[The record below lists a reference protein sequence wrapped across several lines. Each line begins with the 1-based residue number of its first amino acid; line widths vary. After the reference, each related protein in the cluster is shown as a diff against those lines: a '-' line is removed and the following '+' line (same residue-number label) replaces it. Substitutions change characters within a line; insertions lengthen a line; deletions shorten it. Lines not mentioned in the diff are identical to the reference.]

1 MQVYKEPIMKNS
13 LNSLTLLLPLFF
25 LFSCSAPQTAV
36 EETPPTVSK
45 NTGTDISATAALSLK
60 EEFQPTADKDTN
72 ANSQSCNNEQVKLT
86 SDFAAG
92 RMDECKRTGEY
103 EYSITLV
110 PENTPINSSPWYA
123 FKIQAKQV
131 TDITITM
138 QVQGDKHRYPP
149 KISRDGNKSWQ
160 LQDYQLKG
168 ERLIMKV
175 KASPQSVTIAAQ
187 EIINNQYYV
196 DWAEELTVQSAFTQ
210 SILGLSTQGRPIYKI
225 ESRDENSNEWVVILG
240 RQHPPEVTGA
250 LALFPFV
257 ETLLSESE
265 LSKYF
270 LRKYNVLVIP
280 NINPDGVHAGNWRSN
295 ANGMDLN
302 RDWNDFSQIET
313 QLIND
318 YLKGLVAQ
326 GQKIKFAVDFHST
339 KNDIFY
345 TMPVDYGVESSYFV
359 RHWLGELDRQMPNFN
374 VVLRPGNNPNLGV
387 SKQYFS
393 DQFGV
398 HAITYEMGD
407 NTDRTK
413 IKRIAFKSANIL
425 MINMLSETDHDKE

>member
-1 MQVYKEPIMKNS
+1 MKNALIS
-13 LNSLTLLLPLFF
+13 STLLLPLLF
-25 LFSCSAPQTAV
+25 LFSCSTSQKIV
-36 EETPPTVSK
+36 EETPPIVSN
-45 NTGTDISATAALSLK
+45 NTKTDLSAKAPSSLK
-60 EEFQPTADKDTN
+60 EESLPAVIKDNKTH
-72 ANSQSCNNEQVKLT
+72 SQSCNNGKVKLT

-92 RMDECKRTGEY
+92 RMDECKRTGEN
-103 EYSITLV
+103 EYLITLV

-123 FKIQAKQV
+123 FKIQAEQN
-131 TDITITM
+131 TEIIITM
-138 QVQGDKHRYPP
+138 KVRGDKHRYPP
-149 KISRDGNKSWQ
+149 KISRDGKSWQ

-175 KASPQSVTIAAQ
+175 KASPQPVTISAQ

-196 DWAEELTVQSAFTQ
+196 DWAEELTAQSVFTQ

-225 ESRDENSNEWVVILG
+225 ESRDESTNEWVVILG

-257 ETLLSESE
+257 ETLLSDSE

-318 YLKGLVAQ
+318 YLQGLVAQ

-374 VVLRPGNNPNLGV
+374 VVLRPGNNPDLGV

>member
-1 MQVYKEPIMKNS
+1 MKNA
-13 LNSLTLLLPLFF
+13 LNSSTLLLALL
-25 LFSCSAPQTAV
+25 LFSCSTPQKAV
-36 EETPPTVSK
+36 EETPAIVSN
-45 NTGTDISATAALSLK
+45 NTQTNISEKAPRSLK
-60 EEFQPTADKDTN
+60 EESLPVIKDNKTH
-72 ANSQSCNNEQVKLT
+72 SQSCNSGEVQLT

-92 RMDECKRTGEY
+92 RMDECIRTGEN
-103 EYSITLV
+103 EYLITLV

-123 FKIQAKQV
+123 FKIQAEQI
-131 TDITITM
+131 TDIIITM
-138 QVQGDKHRYPP
+138 KVQGDKHRYPP
-149 KISRDGNKSWQ
+149 KISRDGKSWQ

-175 KASPQSVTIAAQ
+175 KASPQPVTISAQ

-196 DWAEELTVQSAFTQ
+196 DWAEELTAQSAFTQ

-225 ESRDENSNEWVVILG
+225 ESRDENANEWVVILG

-257 ETLLSESE
+257 ETLLSDSE

-295 ANGMDLN
+295 ANGKDLN

-318 YLKGLVAQ
+318 YLQGLVAQ

-359 RHWLGELDRQMPNFN
+359 KHWLGELDRQMPNFD
-374 VVLRPGNNPNLGV
+374 VVLRPGNNPDLGV

-413 IKRIAFKSANIL
+413 IKRIAYKSANIL
-425 MINMLSETDHDKE
+425 MINMLSDVDHEKE

>member
-1 MQVYKEPIMKNS
+1 MKNA
-13 LNSLTLLLPLFF
+13 LNSSTLLLALLL
-25 LFSCSAPQTAV
+25 LFSCSTPQKAV
-36 EETPPTVSK
+36 EETPAIVSN
-45 NTGTDISATAALSLK
+45 NTQTNISEKAPRSLK
-60 EEFQPTADKDTN
+60 EESLPVIKDNKTH
-72 ANSQSCNNEQVKLT
+72 SQSCNSGEVQLT

-92 RMDECKRTGEY
+92 RMDECIRTGEN
-103 EYSITLV
+103 EYLITLV

-123 FKIQAKQV
+123 FKIQAEQI
-131 TDITITM
+131 TDIIITM
-138 QVQGDKHRYPP
+138 KVQGDKHRYPP
-149 KISRDGNKSWQ
+149 KISRDGKSWQ

-175 KASPQSVTIAAQ
+175 KASPQPVTISAQ

-196 DWAEELTVQSAFTQ
+196 DWAEELTAQSAFTQ

-225 ESRDENSNEWVVILG
+225 ESRDENANEWVVILG

-257 ETLLSESE
+257 ETLLSDSE

-295 ANGMDLN
+295 ANGKDLN

-318 YLKGLVAQ
+318 YLQGLVAQ

-339 KNDIFY
+339 KNDVFY

-374 VVLRPGNNPNLGV
+374 VVLRPGNNPDLGV

>member
-1 MQVYKEPIMKNS
+1 MKNA
-13 LNSLTLLLPLFF
+13 LNSSTLLLPLLL
-25 LFSCSAPQTAV
+25 LFSCSTPQKAV
-36 EETPPTVSK
+36 EEKPAIVSN
-45 NTGTDISATAALSLK
+45 NTQTNISAKAPRSLK
-60 EEFQPTADKDTN
+60 EGSLPVVIKDSKTH
-72 ANSQSCNNEQVKLT
+72 SQSCNSGQVKLT

-92 RMDECKRTGEY
+92 RMDECIRTGEN
-103 EYSITLV
+103 EYLITLV

-123 FKIQAKQV
+123 FKIQAEEI
-131 TDITITM
+131 TDIIITM
-138 QVQGDKHRYPP
+138 KVQGDKHRYPP
-149 KISRDGNKSWQ
+149 KISRDGKSWQ

-175 KASPQSVTIAAQ
+175 KAAPQPVTISAQ

-196 DWAEELTVQSAFTQ
+196 DWAEELTAQSAFTQ

-225 ESRDENSNEWVVILG
+225 ESRDENTNEWVVILG

-257 ETLLSESE
+257 ETLLSDSE

-295 ANGMDLN
+295 ANGKDLN

-318 YLKGLVAQ
+318 YLQGLVAQ

-359 RHWLGELDRQMPNFN
+359 KHWLGELDRQMPNFD
-374 VVLRPGNNPNLGV
+374 VVLRPGNNPDLGV

>member
-1 MQVYKEPIMKNS
+1 MKNA
-13 LNSLTLLLPLFF
+13 LNSSTLLLPLLL
-25 LFSCSAPQTAV
+25 LFSCSTPQKAV
-36 EETPPTVSK
+36 EETPAIVSN
-45 NTGTDISATAALSLK
+45 NTQTNISAKAPRSLK
-60 EEFQPTADKDTN
+60 EGSLPVVIKDSKTH
-72 ANSQSCNNEQVKLT
+72 SQSCNSGQVKLT

-92 RMDECKRTGEY
+92 RMDECIRTGEN
-103 EYSITLV
+103 EYLITLV

-123 FKIQAKQV
+123 FKIQAEQI
-131 TDITITM
+131 TDIIITM
-138 QVQGDKHRYPP
+138 KVQGDKHRYPP
-149 KISRDGNKSWQ
+149 KISRDGKSWQ

-175 KASPQSVTIAAQ
+175 KAAPQPVTISAQ

-196 DWAEELTVQSAFTQ
+196 DWAEELTAQSAFTQ

-225 ESRDENSNEWVVILG
+225 ESRDENTNEWVVILG

-257 ETLLSESE
+257 ETLLSDSE

-295 ANGMDLN
+295 ANGKDLN

-318 YLKGLVAQ
+318 YLQGLVAQ

-359 RHWLGELDRQMPNFN
+359 KHWLGELDRQMPNFD
-374 VVLRPGNNPNLGV
+374 VVLRPGNNPDLGV